1 MDTLVK
7 LDWNTLKQD
16 YKYGNIESVNAFLES
31 KEIKINGNVTRITT
45 GWRAERDEYRRL
57 LDRETED
64 KMVKWVSD
72 SEVEVRKRQAKVARF
87 LQARG
92 LEAMRKRDTKDVSE
106 PQATRLI
113 EIGLQEEREAIGIVN
128 QRPLINNTV
137 NAMSISSVMN
147 THFGQALQCMT
158 YDELAETLKEMQ
170 RLEELDPTG
179 LLKAPTVE

>member
-1 MDTLVK
+1 MDEPIK

-16 YKYGNIESVNAFLES
+16 YKYGDIESVNAFLES

-57 LDRETED
+57 LEQETED

-72 SEVEVRKRQAKVARF
+72 GEVEVRKRQAKVARF

-92 LEAMRKRDTKDVSE
+92 LEAMRKRDPKDVSE
-106 PQATRLI
+106 PQATRLV
-113 EIGLQEEREAIGIVN
+113 EIGLQEEREAIGVVN

-147 THFGQALQCMT
+147 THFGRALQHMS
-158 YDELAETLKEMQ
+158 YEELSVVLKEME
-170 RLEELDPTG
+170 RLETIDETRQ
-179 LLKAPTVE
+179 